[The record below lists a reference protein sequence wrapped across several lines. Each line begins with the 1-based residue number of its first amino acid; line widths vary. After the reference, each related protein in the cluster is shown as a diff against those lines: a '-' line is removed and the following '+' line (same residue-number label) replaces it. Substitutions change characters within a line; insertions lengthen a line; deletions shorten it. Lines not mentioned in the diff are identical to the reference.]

1 METRDKLLILIVI
14 AWIVAAVY
22 FKTTTDQIFSRLD
35 EMEQLQIKHVDEV
48 NQEFRN
54 DLKTLNLQFIGRG
67 KHLRTAQK
75 DIVSNNTFINQV
87 SDSLGRN
94 IETVELDL
102 DNFERD
108 TEQNFSTA
116 NQARE
121 DITKD
126 LGSFRRQQR
135 RFIGDLDQRVTT
147 IETDVKDLNERVP
160 PKPEEEEE
168 SSGRKR

>member
-14 AWIVAAVY
+14 AWIAAAVY
-22 FKTTTDQIFSRLD
+22 FKTTTDKMFSRLD
-35 EMEQLQIKHVDEV
+35 EMEQLQIKHVDQV

-67 KHLRTAQK
+67 KHLRQAQK
-75 DIVSNNTFINQV
+75 DIVANNNFINHIT
-87 SDSLGRN
+87 DSLGRN

-108 TEQNFSTA
+108 TDKNFSSA
-116 NQARE
+116 NEARE
-121 DITKD
+121 EITND
-126 LGSFRRQQR
+126 FGSFRRQQR

-147 IETDVKDLNERVP
+147 IETDVKDLNDRVP
-160 PKPEEEEE
+160 PKEEEEE
-168 SSGRKR
+168 SGGRKR

>member
-14 AWIVAAVY
+14 AWIAAAVY
-22 FKTTTDQIFSRLD
+22 FKTTTDKMFSRLD
-35 EMEQLQIKHVDEV
+35 EMEQLQIKHVDQV

-67 KHLRTAQK
+67 KHLRQAQK
-75 DIVSNNTFINQV
+75 DIVSNNNFIIHIT
-87 SDSLGRN
+87 DSLGRN
-94 IETVELDL
+94 IETIELDL

-108 TEQNFSTA
+108 TDKNFSSA
-116 NQARE
+116 NEARE
-121 DITKD
+121 EITND

-147 IETDVKDLNERVP
+147 IETDVKDLNDRVP
-160 PKPEEEEE
+160 PKEEEEE
-168 SSGRKR
+168 SGGRKR

>member
-14 AWIVAAVY
+14 AWIAAAVY
-22 FKTTTDQIFSRLD
+22 FKTTTDKMFSRLD
-35 EMEQLQIKHVDEV
+35 EMEQLQIKHVDQV

-67 KHLRTAQK
+67 KHLRQAQK
-75 DIVSNNTFINQV
+75 DIVSNNNFINHIT
-87 SDSLGRN
+87 DSLGRN

-108 TEQNFSTA
+108 TDQNFSNA
-116 NQARE
+116 NEARE
-121 DITKD
+121 EITND

-147 IETDVKDLNERVP
+147 IETDVKDLNDRVP
-160 PKPEEEEE
+160 PKEEEEE
-168 SSGRKR
+168 SGGRKR